1 MFKKI
6 ILLFGPTA
14 SGKSKLALDIAE
26 EFNGEIINADSM
38 QVYKEIKILSAR
50 PDKSKIKHHFY
61 GFISAKEKFSV
72 GKWYELIAKKIKEI
86 KKRKKI
92 PVVVGGT
99 GLYFR
104 ALTEG
109 LVKIPQVEKKDFSY
123 LNPIGR
129 WMMGNHYH
137 KKNPTIFEG
146 IDRNDIQRVSRAIS
160 VYEGTGLTLKEWQ
173 SKENKKYFKSTDF
186 VKLCLSPS
194 KNELEKKIKK
204 RFNQML
210 KKGALKEVRKYK
222 KIFLEPASHISA
234 NSIIGIYEIGLY
246 LQKSINFKE
255 LKERVLIRTRQYAKR
270 QYTWQRGQMKE
281 WKVFHDINYLDLR
294 KKILSYLSKT

>member
-1 MFKKI
+1 MSKKI

-14 SGKSKLALDIAE
+14 SGKSKVAIDIAKK
-26 EFNGEIINADSM
+26 FNGEILNADSM

-50 PDKSKIKHHFY
+50 PNKSKIKHHFY
-61 GFISAKEKFSV
+61 GFISAKDTFSV
-72 GKWYELIAKKIKEI
+72 GKWYKMVFERINEI
-86 KKRKKI
+86 KKRKKVPI
-92 PVVVGGT
+92 VVGGT

-109 LVKIPQVEKKDFSY
+109 LVEIPKVKKIDYSY
-123 LNPIGR
+123 LNSIGR
-129 WMMGNHYH
+129 RMMGNHYY

-146 IDRNDIQRVSRAIS
+146 IDINDIQRVSRAIS

-173 SKENKKYFKSTDF
+173 KKENKKYFNPSDF
-186 VKLCLSPS
+186 IKLCILPS
-194 KNELEKKIKK
+194 KNVLEKKITK

-210 KKGALKEVRKYK
+210 KNGALQEVRKYK
-222 KIFLEPASHISA
+222 KKFLEPASYISA

-246 LQKSINFKE
+246 LDKSIGIKD

-270 QYTWQRGQMKE
+270 QYTWQRGQMKD
-281 WKVFHDINYLDLR
+281 WKQFTDTNYLDLR